1 MFFSMF
7 KYSFKRLLRNR
18 VIAFWL
24 IFWPI
29 ILATLF
35 HFAFSNILSEEKFD
49 NIDIAI
55 VNAANNQDFVDILK
69 DTGMYNIS
77 EQSLDKAKEML
88 LNKEIT
94 GYITVGD
101 EITATVN
108 QSGINESIIKMTLD
122 KYEQATSSYTELI
135 TANPEIVQS
144 DFLTKFDFSHDYLG
158 SQNQDKNNLNV
169 VVIYF
174 YTVIAMAAL
183 CGGSRGA
190 EDISSIQADQSDVG
204 ARTAVSPAKK
214 SVMFFASVCASI
226 TTTFISVLLVVF
238 YLMFALKVEFGN
250 LFGHTVLLCFVS
262 SVTSVFLGTMI
273 GALVKKKLHFKIGLV
288 IAITMI
294 GCFFSG
300 MMVLDIKYLVQ
311 EKAPLISYINPAN
324 LITDGLYSLYYY
336 GVGERYYINIAILS
350 AMAVIFSA
358 VTILVIRRQ
367 KYEHI

>member
-7 KYSFKRLLRNR
+7 KYSFKRLLRNK

-35 HFAFSNILSEEKFD
+35 HLAFSNILSDEQFND
-49 NIDIAI
+49 IDIAI
-55 VNAANNQDFVDILK
+55 VNAGNNPEFVDILK

-77 EQSLDKAKEML
+77 EQNLDGAKKML
-88 LNKEIT
+88 LDKEIT

-122 KYEQATSSYTELI
+122 KYEQVSNSYTELI

-144 DFLTKFDFSHDYLG
+144 DFLTEFEFEHDYIG
-158 SQNQDKNNLNV
+158 SQTQDKNNLNMI
-169 VVIYF
+169 VIYF

-190 EDISSIQADQSDVG
+190 EDISDIQADQSDVG

-250 LFGHTVLLCFVS
+250 LFGYIVLLCFIS

-273 GALVKKKLHFKIGLV
+273 GVLVKKKLHFKIGLV
-288 IAITMI
+288 IAITMV

-300 MMVLDIKYLVQ
+300 MMAVDIKYLVQ
-311 EKAPLISYINPAN
+311 EKAPFLSYINPAN

-336 GVGERYYINIAILS
+336 GVGERYYINLAILS
-350 AMAVIFSA
+350 AMAVIFSI

-367 KYEHI
+367 KYAHH